1 MNSESSTTL
10 FVADVPYDVNET
22 TFVTLFRNCDNF
34 VSARLR
40 TDKNDNPVGFIDFS
54 DHSSAEAARER
65 YQGHKF
71 PGSDLGL
78 NIQFAKSS
86 GPRLKRTRDSEE
98 VKTGNWGGGGRDYG
112 RSERGGTSFM
122 YPDFYNPFPG
132 ALGSYPNLYPPL
144 PPEASSTLYVE
155 GLPSDATEREVSHI
169 FRPFAG
175 YQSLRILPKESK
187 QFPSR
192 TYHLCFVEF
201 DNKYQATITMHA
213 LQGYRMD
220 KNDTKGLHISYAKTE
235 RRDRRR
241 SPHSSSNSD
250 RTSNS
255 SSDRPSNHGSHSF
268 SPPFTP

>member
-1 MNSESSTTL
+1 MESSTL
-10 FVADVPYDVNET
+10 FVADIPFEVNEQAFT
-22 TFVTLFRNCDNF
+22 ALFRNCEGF
-34 VSARLR
+34 ISARLR
-40 TDKNDNPVGFIDFS
+40 SDKNDNPVGFVDFL
-54 DHSSAEAARER
+54 DHATATQTRDR
-65 YQGHKF
+65 FQGHKF
-71 PGSDLGL
+71 PGSELGL
-78 NIQFAKSS
+78 NIQFAKNS
-86 GPRLKRTRDSEE
+86 GPRLNKRTRDTEE
-98 VKTGNWGGGGRDYG
+98 AGGNWGGRERDYN
-112 RSERGGTSFM
+112 RAERGGAPFV
-122 YPDFYNPFPG
+122 YPEFYNTFPG
-132 ALGSYPNLYPPL
+132 AIGSYPNIYPPL
-144 PPEASSTLYVE
+144 PQEASSTLYVE

-241 SPHSSSNSD
+241 SSPHSSN
-250 RTSNS
+250 NS
-255 SSDRPSNHGSHSF
+255 SERSNPTDRPSPNISY
-268 SPPFTP
+268 